1 MITYILRGN
10 SWSSYLQHVHHTY
23 YIRDVP
29 LRRIDDVGFRIIKL
43 TKIF

>member
-10 SWSSYLQHVHHTY
+10 SWSSYLQHVHPY